1 MILLRPSCV
10 PSPTNFRSFLHANI
24 DSETIEKSYFVGKD
38 GRLLERAWQM
48 EFYRAAIQALP
59 SNIYISADVG
69 AYWGSNGFLD
79 FWIDDEHSW
88 AIELLRDGSDAS
100 GHKNRLERGVF
111 MSPLGKSPRVGYH

>member
-1 MILLRPSCV
+1 MASGDVLLLQNYVWSTTDNEMCLKRGGWLGILKPRWKTLILLRPSCV
-10 PSPTNFRSFLHANI
+10 PSPTNFRSFPHAVFTNI

-69 AYWGSNGFLD
+69 AY
-79 FWIDDEHSW
+79 
-88 AIELLRDGSDAS
+88 
-100 GHKNRLERGVF
+100 
-111 MSPLGKSPRVGYH
+111 